1 MIVPILGT
9 NSKGLADALFTKTQ
23 QRVLAV
29 LFGNPEGNFHAQD
42 VIRQARVGT
51 GAAQRELVR
60 LEDSGLVKSTRIGRQ
75 KHYQAN
81 PDSPLFGELTSI
93 IQKTVGLAEP
103 IRRALRP
110 VAKKIRFAF
119 VYGSVAKGMDRASS
133 DIDLM
138 IVSDDVTYAD
148 VFEALERTSRSL
160 GRPVN
165 PTVYLSKDFEK
176 LVRERNAFLRKVM
189 DGPKIWI
196 IGSER
201 ELPIQPSR

>member
-9 NSKGLADALFTKTQ
+9 TSSGLADALFTKTQ

-29 LFGNPEGNFHAQD
+29 LFGRPQTSFHAQE

-60 LEDSGLVKSTRIGRQ
+60 LEQSGLLTATRIGRQ

-81 PDSPLFGELTSI
+81 PDSPLFGELTGI

-103 IRRALRP
+103 LRRALQPLAGRI
-110 VAKKIRFAF
+110 KGAF
-119 VYGSVAKGMDRASS
+119 VYGSVARGNDRASS

-138 IVSDDVTYAD
+138 IVSDAITYAD
-148 VFEALERTSRSL
+148 VFGALERTSRNLS
-160 GRPVN
+160 RPIN
-165 PTVYLSKDFEK
+165 PTVYTVRDFDKRLREK
-176 LVRERNAFLRKVM
+176 NAFVRKVM
-189 DGPKIWI
+189 DAPKIWI
-196 IGSER
+196 MGSER
-201 ELPIQPSR
+201 ELVG

>member
-9 NSKGLADALFTKTQ
+9 RSRGLADALFTKTQ

-29 LFGNPEGNFHAQD
+29 LFGNPQANFHAQD

-60 LEDSGLVKSTRIGRQ
+60 LAESGLVTATRIGRQ

-81 PDSPLFGELTSI
+81 PDSPLFGELTTI

-110 VAKKIRFAF
+110 IAKKIQVAF
-119 VYGSVAKGMDRASS
+119 VYGSVAKGTDRASS

-138 IVSDDVTYAD
+138 IVSDDVTYAA
-148 VFEALERTSRSL
+148 VFAALERASRNL
-160 GRPVN
+160 GRPIN
-165 PTVYLSKDFEK
+165 PTVYESNEFEK
-176 LVRERNAFLRKVM
+176 RIHDQNAFVRKVIEA
-189 DGPKIWI
+189 PKIWI

-201 ELPIQPSR
+201 DLPG

>member
-9 NSKGLADALFTKTQ
+9 RTTGLADALFTKTQ
-23 QRVLAV
+23 QRVLGV
-29 LFGNPEGNFHAQD
+29 LFGNPRANFHAQD

-60 LEDSGLVKSTRIGRQ
+60 LEQSGLVTSTRIGRQ

-81 PDSPLFGELTSI
+81 PDSALFSELSSI
-93 IQKTVGLAEP
+93 VQKTVGLAEP

-110 VAKKIRFAF
+110 LSNRIRAAF
-119 VYGSVAKGMDRASS
+119 VYGSVARGRDRASS

-138 IVSDDVTYAD
+138 MVSDDVTYAD
-148 VFEALERTSRSL
+148 VFEVLERTSKHL
-160 GRPVN
+160 GRPIN
-165 PTVYLSKDFEK
+165 PTVYDAKDFAK
-176 LVRERNAFLRKVM
+176 RMRDRNAFLRKVM
-189 DGPKIWI
+189 DAPKIWI

-201 ELPIQPSR
+201 ELPI